1 MVYQHVANGDRPTLP
16 PQLEQQAVGN
26 WCEIMRACWHQD
38 SELRPNFE
46 QILAQLSE
54 LAWRCVV
61 CSAVVSASVQCCYQC
76 IRPVLLSVH
85 ICRAE
90 THSFLS
96 QTTRDRR
103 WSTSNAPDSKQWKSL
118 CGEVSSH
125 DFESQLVAMQ
135 TPLLAN
141 SNKSIDRDLARERAL
156 ARSRE
161 RGSSL
166 ASCHADHSK
175 SMFDRIS
182 PRKSS
187 LLEQNE
193 MN

>member
-1 MVYQHVANGDRPTLP
+1 MK
-16 PQLEQQAVGN
+16 
-26 WCEIMRACWHQD
+26 ACWHQD

-46 QILAQLSE
+46 QILAQLTE

-61 CSAVVSASVQCCYQC
+61 LLSVHLPSSIISAFAQCCYQC
-76 IRPVLLSVH
+76 ISPVLLSVRLY
-85 ICRAE
+85 RAE

-118 CGEVSSH
+118 CREVSSH

-141 SNKSIDRDLARERAL
+141 SNKSIDRDLARSRAL

-166 ASCHADHSK
+166 ASCHGNHSK